1 MSKGNNRRG
10 NKESK
15 KPKQPKK
22 PPVTAS
28 PGSFDKGISPGAG
41 LGAKK
46 KS

>member
-22 PPVTAS
+22 VHAPAVA
-28 PGSFDKGISPGAG
+28 GDFAKGIASGAG

-46 KS
+46 K